1 MAPLSLQSDLGLA
14 EHEVVSP
21 VNPDTAYLTIVVAL
35 STLLFYSVHAADG
48 DESAY
53 AEMLGGAREIA
64 RIARII
70 RVAGKPQPSV
80 PPGAHE
86 LLAPFI
92 LVVRRINLSPAL
104 FAHSAGP
111 CFLVTR

>member
-1 MAPLSLQSDLGLA
+1 MTPLSLQSDLGLA

-21 VNPDTAYLTIVVAL
+21 VNPDTAYLTMLVAV
-35 STLLFYSVHAADG
+35 STLLFYSVLAADG

-53 AEMLGGAREIA
+53 AEMLGGAYELA
-64 RIARII
+64 RVARII

-86 LLAPFI
+86 FLAPYI
-92 LVVRRINLSPAL
+92 LVVSLTNLSSA
-104 FAHSAGP
+104 FCAHS
-111 CFLVTR
+111 CTTMLS